1 MDPAQI
7 VPTGEV
13 RFGSTLAVFCR
24 GRDLARISRKFQQSR
39 SRNTLVANLVAAEF

>member
-13 RFGSTLAVFCR
+13 RFGSTLYST
-24 GRDLARISRKFQQSR
+24 GYQSFF
-39 SRNTLVANLVAAEF
+39 RNNMNIYTK